1 MADKKKKTN
10 KFAGVNVVNALKKK
24 KAQADA
30 AYGEDTAKNKSSG
43 KKKK

>member
-30 AYGEDTAKNKSSG
+30 ALGINQEKKSG
-43 KKKK
+43 NKKKK